1 MKHVAIIG
9 AGISGLASAVLLKDA
24 AAQRGLALT
33 ITVLEK
39 EARPGGKISSHHE
52 DGYLCESGPNGF
64 LDSKMA
70 TLELC
75 GKVALTDALMR
86 SSDNA
91 RKRFLWSEET
101 LHRLPENA
109 LSFFASP
116 LMSWR
121 GKARLAAELF
131 VPPRR
136 DETDE
141 TLADFVRRRLGPE
154 ALEKLVGPM
163 ASGVFAG
170 DPEEM
175 SIASSFPRIKQLE
188 RNYGGL
194 IRALLALQR
203 RHRQDRR
210 KGKAV
215 SGPSGPGGKLTSFA
229 QGIQTLVDTLAAK
242 LSESLVLGTEV
253 QNIRKGPDGFI
264 LHCSHGPE
272 FKADA
277 VISACPAYALN
288 RFGASLDTRL
298 AELAGQISYAPLA
311 VICCGY
317 PQEQVPHNLNGF
329 GFLVTRKSSKGALLG
344 TLWDSSI
351 FEHRAP
357 RGKVLLR
364 SMVGGALHPQALELP
379 DEELLRQVR
388 ESLKTILG
396 IEHAPEMTKIYRH
409 PQAIPR
415 YRVGHAR
422 LLDELRE
429 EAKHIPGFFFTGNA
443 FEGVGINDC
452 VAAAGRTAERVLDF
466 LAEKSQESAG

>member
-64 LDSKMA
+64 LDSKTA

-86 SSDNA
+86 ASDNA

-109 LSFFASP
+109 FSFFASP

-131 VPPRR
+131 VPPAR

-141 TLADFVRRRLGPE
+141 TLAHFVRRRLGAE

-188 RNYGGL
+188 RDYGGL

-210 KGKAV
+210 MGKAV

-242 LSESLVLGTEV
+242 LSENLVLGTEV
-253 QNIRKGPDGFI
+253 QSIRKGPDGFI
-264 LHCSHGPE
+264 LHCSHDPE
-272 FKADA
+272 FKADV
-277 VISACPAYALN
+277 VISACPAYALST
-288 RFGASLDTRL
+288 FGAPLDTRL
-298 AELAGQISYAPLA
+298 AALAGQISYAPLA
-311 VICCGY
+311 VVCCGY
-317 PQEQVPHNLNGF
+317 PRKQVPHDLNGF
-329 GFLVTRKSSKGALLG
+329 GFLVTRNSQQALLG

-364 SMVGGALHPQALELP
+364 SMAGGALHPQTLELP

-396 IEHAPEMTKIYRH
+396 IEHAPEMVKIYRH

-422 LLDELRE
+422 LLDEMRE
-429 EAKHIPGFFFTGNA
+429 RAKHLPGFFFTGNA

-452 VAAAGRTAERVLDF
+452 VAAARRTAEKVLNF
-466 LAEKSQESAG
+466 LSGDL

>member
-64 LDSKMA
+64 LDSKTA

-109 LSFFASP
+109 FSFVASP

-131 VPPRR
+131 VPPAR

-141 TLADFVRRRLGPE
+141 TLAHFVRRRLGAE

-188 RNYGGL
+188 RDYGGL

-210 KGKAV
+210 MGKAV

-242 LSESLVLGTEV
+242 LSENLVLGTEV
-253 QNIRKGPDGFI
+253 QSIRKGPDGFI
-264 LHCSHGPE
+264 LHCSHDPE
-272 FKADA
+272 FKADV
-277 VISACPAYALN
+277 VISACPAYALST
-288 RFGASLDTRL
+288 FGAPLDTRL
-298 AELAGQISYAPLA
+298 AALAGQISYAPLA
-311 VICCGY
+311 VVCCGY
-317 PQEQVPHNLNGF
+317 PRKQVPHDLNGF
-329 GFLVTRKSSKGALLG
+329 GFLVTRNSQQALLG

-364 SMVGGALHPQALELP
+364 SMAGGALHPQTLELP

-396 IEHAPEMTKIYRH
+396 IEHAPEMVKIYRH

-422 LLDELRE
+422 LLDEMRE
-429 EAKHIPGFFFTGNA
+429 RAKHLPGFFFTGNA

-452 VAAAGRTAERVLDF
+452 VAAAGRTAEKVLNF
-466 LAEKSQESAG
+466 LSGDL